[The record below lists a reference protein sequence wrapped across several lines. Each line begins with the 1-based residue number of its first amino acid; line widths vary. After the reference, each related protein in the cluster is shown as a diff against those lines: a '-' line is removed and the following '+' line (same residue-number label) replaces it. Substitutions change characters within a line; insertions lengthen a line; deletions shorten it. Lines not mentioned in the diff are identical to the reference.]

1 MKNKVIEAIE
11 KEKIIVIVRGVDRDK
26 LIPLCNAMYQGG
38 IRLLEL
44 TFDASKKISDSDTAE
59 NIKMLA
65 EEFSGRMFIGAGT
78 VLTKNQVK
86 LVKKSG
92 GSFIISPNT
101 DKKVIKATK
110 KLGMVSMPGALTPS
124 EIKTAVD
131 YGADFVKLFPVSNFG
146 PDYVKAVK
154 APLSNVKF
162 TAVGGIDENNMKDYI
177 KVGVS
182 GFGIGTNIV
191 NKTYIENNEYDKITA
206 LAKKYVV
213 ELSKWK
219 IILQ

>member
-11 KEKIIVIVRGVDRDK
+11 KEKIIVIVRGVAKEK
-26 LIPLCNAMYQGG
+26 LIPLCNAMYKGG
-38 IRLLEL
+38 IRLLEV
-44 TFDASKKISDSDTAE
+44 TFDANGKCSDSETSE
-59 NIKMLA
+59 NIKILCD
-65 EEFSGRMFIGAGT
+65 EFKGKMFIGAGT
-78 VLTKNQVK
+78 VLTKKQVE
-86 LVKKSG
+86 LVKKAG

-110 KLGMVSMPGALTPS
+110 KCGMVSMPGALTPS
-124 EIKTAVD
+124 EIKMAVD
-131 YGADFVKLFPVSNFG
+131 FGADFVKLFPVSNLG

-154 APLSNVKF
+154 APLSNIKF

-191 NKTYIENNEYDKITA
+191 NKTFVENNEYDKITA
-206 LAKKYVV
+206 LAKKYVE
-213 ELSKWK
+213 ELKNV
-219 IILQ
+219 

>member
-1 MKNKVIEAIE
+1 MKSKVIEAIE
-11 KEKIIVIVRGVDRDK
+11 KEKIIVIVRGVAKEK

-44 TFDASKKISDSDTAE
+44 TFDAEKKVSDSETAE

-65 EEFSGRMFIGAGT
+65 EKFSGRMFIGAGT
-78 VLTKNQVK
+78 VLTKKQVK
-86 LVKKSG
+86 LVKKAG
-92 GSFIISPNT
+92 GSFVISPNT

-110 KLGMVSMPGALTPS
+110 NLGMVSMPGALTPS

-154 APLSNVKF
+154 APLSNIKF

-191 NKTYIENNEYDKITA
+191 NKTFVENNEYDKITA
-206 LAKKYVV
+206 LAKKYVE
-213 ELSKWK
+213 ELKNV
-219 IILQ
+219 